1 MPTQTAPSP
10 IALLAATLRTRA
22 RRWESMRSRFPRAS
36 YEAGEARGR
45 AAALADVAVQLES
58 MLEKDP

>member
-1 MPTQTAPSP
+1 
-10 IALLAATLRTRA
+10 
-22 RRWESMRSRFPRAS
+22 MRSRFPRAS